1 MIDIHSHIL
10 FDTDDGSK
18 NLDMTLDMLKNAV
31 QDGTKKIVA
40 TPHYCINYAEVPF
53 GEIIKRVENLRQI
66 IKENHIDLE
75 LFCGQEVYMS
85 KYIVEQY
92 EENKIGTINDTKYML
107 VELPLREFESD
118 TLDMIYELQ
127 LKGIKIILAHPERYI
142 PVINKPCVIND
153 YVKEGLLFQ
162 MNAGSICGQFGKKVE
177 KTAETLLKN
186 NIYSFIGS
194 DAHDNIKRTTGLSKA
209 IKIIDKKKYIN
220 TKLFFEN
227 AENMLK
233 DKEIQNP
240 SIIIP
245 KKKYFFWRNK

>member
-10 FDTDDGSK
+10 FDTDDGAK

-118 TLDMIYELQ
+118 TSSS
-127 LKGIKIILAHPERYI
+127 R
-142 PVINKPCVIND
+142 
-153 YVKEGLLFQ
+153 
-162 MNAGSICGQFGKKVE
+162 KV
-177 KTAETLLKN
+177 
-186 NIYSFIGS
+186 YSS
-194 DAHDNIKRTTGLSKA
+194 YK
-209 IKIIDKKKYIN
+209 
-220 TKLFFEN
+220 
-227 AENMLK
+227 
-233 DKEIQNP
+233 
-240 SIIIP
+240 
-245 KKKYFFWRNK
+245 